1 MKLYELLL
9 DIRRKTE
16 SPNTPVVNGYNDTIK
31 NRIKLLMDICN
42 NIQLIDSTEESIAKQ
57 IDINQESALFN
68 QLLHRILIQD
78 KSIQNLAQYKSALH
92 RLIQCIFLLDSETF
106 LINDMWYI
114 KGIKNNVRVTKWL
127 GASRALFSYEAIP
140 YCKQE
145 DDMMYVLTLTNRD
158 IGTVINNYKI
168 LSQGIE
174 YKVTKDITDIYNRC
188 LHKSCLNNGKGEGI
202 SESLVFY
209 ESMDNCRILYGQRGS
224 EVVSRALM
232 WQLLD
237 GTWYVDRIYDYTS
250 DSKNNASGL
259 TLGTMVHDIITP
271 LQNAYE
277 NKQNDFTLTFQDEF
291 GNDYVI
297 SDCRMNNGSSSV
309 RSFKSQILI
318 SPVKF
323 NKEVVTNKILPMYE
337 NVDLSESSDYFSSLF
352 PYPDTYSMVVGKT
365 KDSPDTKKYDVR
377 FIALNYSRDYA
388 ESRVMGYVNNT
399 VRDGDFIKTL
409 PQDILDYL
417 SKISYLVYS
426 SSERNMVKSI
436 GRAYSFL
443 PITTTHKYVDF
454 EDFDSYEV
462 FENKTCLK
470 NETVAM
476 IDLTGNITH
485 TKPLQI
491 NETIAEVLCE
501 NGTYNNLFAIRHHVI
516 VDVLGNNIMPQDAL
530 RIVSSYNEDFNF
542 NYIIVHKAIFNN
554 NSDYKKSVLSFYDEH
569 VDKEFTSL
577 SEFYDKV
584 VPIPSVIS
592 PSNLITEVQNI
603 TLKSIAVK
611 EDVVESIC
619 GNILIKDS
627 VKIFE
632 DVDYPNSRN
641 LAHKNQADT
650 IRMFLNSI
658 NTNGEN
664 NVSDRN

>member
-9 DIRRKTE
+9 DIRKTLNIPC
-16 SPNTPVVNGYNDTIK
+16 SSDNFGGTTKDTIK
-31 NRIKLLMDICN
+31 LLIDICN

-57 IDINQESALFN
+57 IDINQASVLFH
-68 QLLHRILIQD
+68 QLLRRVLLQS
-78 KSIQNLAQYKSALH
+78 KSVFQNLAEYKSALH
-92 RLIQCIFLLDSETF
+92 RLMQCIFLLDSETF
-106 LINDMWYI
+106 LINDTWYI
-114 KGIKNNVRVTKWL
+114 KGIKNDVKVTKWIS
-127 GASRALFSYEAIP
+127 ASRALFSYDTNP
-140 YCKQE
+140 YSKQE
-145 DDMMYVLTLTNRD
+145 DGIMRTLTLTGREL
-158 IGTVINNYKI
+158 GTVMNDYKI
-168 LSQGIE
+168 LSQKTE
-174 YKVTKDITDIYNRC
+174 YRVTKNITDIYDRC

-202 SESLVFY
+202 SDSLVFY
-209 ESMDNCRILYGQRGS
+209 ESMDNCRILYGKRGDNI
-224 EVVSRALM
+224 VSRALM

-250 DSKNNASGL
+250 GSKNNDSGL
-259 TLGTMVHDIITP
+259 NLGTMVHDIITP
-271 LQNAYE
+271 FDDA
-277 NKQNDFTLTFQDEF
+277 NKSGQNDFTLTFQDEF

-323 NKEVVTNKILPMYE
+323 NKEIIVNKVLPLYKNE
-337 NVDLSESSDYFSSLF
+337 NLNGDDDYISSMF
-352 PYPDTYSMVVGKT
+352 PYSDTYAMVVGRT
-365 KDSPDTKKYDVR
+365 DSITDPLKYNIR
-377 FIALNYSRDYA
+377 FIALNYGRDNAGKEIMY
-388 ESRVMGYVNNT
+388 YVNNHLKSSSF
-399 VRDGDFIKTL
+399 VDKL
-409 PQDILDYL
+409 SQDIKDYL
-417 SKISYLVYS
+417 SKIHYLSYS
-426 SSERNMVKSI
+426 SYERNTSRSI
-436 GRAYSFL
+436 GRSYSFL
-443 PITTTHKYVDF
+443 PITTTCKYVDF

-530 RIVSSYNEDFNF
+530 RIVSNYNDSFNF
-542 NYIIVHKAIFNN
+542 NYIIVHKAILDN
-554 NSDYKKSVLSFYDEH
+554 NSDYKKSVLSFYDE
-569 VDKEFTSL
+569 DSDREFTSL
-577 SEFYDKV
+577 SEFYDKI
-584 VPIPSVIS
+584 VPVPSVIS
-592 PSNLITEVQNI
+592 VNDIIAEVQNI
-603 TLKSIAVK
+603 TLKSIAAK
-611 EDVVESIC
+611 EGVVESIC

-641 LAHKNQADT
+641 LAHKSQADT